1 MDQRTRYVGSD
12 LLAPA
17 GGRKLSD
24 LLKQVSD
31 RGTYLS
37 RVARELSGALQT
49 ERAVDLVLD
58 MLTGPVVD
66 WTQVSLRERHEH
78 AFRARGVEGGVL
90 TARVPHGALT
100 AESGLGRIL
109 ANGGTDLVPVPE
121 SEGAAA
127 SAMESAVPAP
137 SLRDSLT
144 DLRPVDLLTV
154 GLTARGTTYG
164 ALTVARRGADGF
176 DATAV
181 AFLEDFAQRV
191 AVALDTSRTLADSRR
206 VAGVLS
212 ADLAPPTLPTI
223 AGVRLASYYR
233 VAFEHEAL
241 GGDFYDVHG
250 DDDAW
255 SLVMGDVCGKGV
267 EAAVLTGKV
276 RQSVRT
282 AALVDR
288 HPAKILALTN
298 EVLAADG
305 VSTFVTVVC
314 ARGRVVGDAVSLE
327 VATAGHPAPLVVR
340 ADGSVHRVDVSGPVL
355 GVFAQTTYATVHL
368 ELAPGETCL
377 FFTDGVAEAAGRHDR
392 FGEERMQAV
401 LETLGACD
409 PEAQVEGL
417 AMAVSQH
424 LQDRSHDDIAI
435 LAVQASRAP

>member
-1 MDQRTRYVGSD
+1 MDQRGRDTGSG

-17 GGRKLSD
+17 GGRTHSEVLQ
-24 LLKQVSD
+24 QVSD
-31 RGTYLS
+31 RAAYLS
-37 RVARELSGALQT
+37 RVARELSGAQQT

-58 MLTGPVVD
+58 LLTGPVVD

-90 TARVPHGALT
+90 TARVPHAALA
-100 AESGLGRIL
+100 AESSLGRIL
-109 ANGGTDLVPVPE
+109 TTGGTDLVPVPA
-121 SEGAAA
+121 SDGGAATA
-127 SAMESAVPAP
+127 VESAVPAP
-137 SLRDSLT
+137 RLRMAVT

-176 DATAV
+176 DAPAV
-181 AFLEDFAQRV
+181 AFFEDFAQRV

-206 VAGVLS
+206 VASVLS
-212 ADLAPPTLPTI
+212 ADLAPPILPHLG
-223 AGVRLASYYR
+223 GVRLASYYR

-288 HPAKILALTN
+288 HPGKILALTN
-298 EVLAADG
+298 RVLAADG
-305 VSTFVTVVC
+305 MTTFVTVVC
-314 ARGRVVGDAVSLE
+314 ARGRVEGDAVELDI
-327 VATAGHPAPLVVR
+327 ATAGHPAPFVVR

-355 GVFAQTTYATVHL
+355 GVFEETSHATVRL

-392 FGEERMQAV
+392 FGEDRMQAV
-401 LETLGACD
+401 LESIGACD

-417 AMAVSQH
+417 AMAVAQH

-435 LAVQASRAP
+435 LAVQATRAS